1 MKKSLIQFSLIIPL
15 VLVLCFAFSCQQ
27 QDEKGISEEEVQ
39 AISERYLK
47 VWNEGD
53 LDVIDELHAPGYVR
67 HYVDIYEDFVGIDAY
82 KKWVTD
88 TRTTFPDFTVTIEET
103 FFAVDKIVVKA
114 TVTGTNTGPLK
125 TPMGEMPPTG
135 KKMRFRAAAI
145 MQIVDGQITEEWIYY
160 NQAPVLQ
167 QLGYTLMPPQPP
179 EEIK

>member
-1 MKKSLIQFSLIIPL
+1 MKKSLIQFTMIIPL
-15 VLVLCFAFSCQQ
+15 VLVLCFASGCQQ
-27 QDEKGISEEEVQ
+27 QGEEGISEEEVQ

-47 VWNEGD
+47 VWNEGS
-53 LDVIDELHAPGYVR
+53 LDIIDELHTPNYVR

-88 TRTTFPDFTVTIEET
+88 TRTSFPDFNVTIEET
-103 FFAVDKIVVKA
+103 FFAVDKIVIKV

-135 KKMRFRAAAI
+135 KKMRFRAVDI
-145 MQIVDGQITEEWIYY
+145 MQVVDGQITEEWIYY

-167 QLGYTLMPPQPP
+167 QLGFTLMPPQPP

>member
-1 MKKSLIQFSLIIPL
+1 MKKSLIQFALIIPL
-15 VLVLCFAFSCQQ
+15 VLVLCFAFSCTQQ
-27 QDEKGISEEEVQ
+27 GKKGISEEEVQ
-39 AISERYLK
+39 TISKLYVK

-53 LDVIDELHAPGYVR
+53 LKTIDELHAPGYVR

-88 TRTTFPDFTVTIEET
+88 TKTTFPDFNVTIEEI
-103 FFAVDKIVVKA
+103 FVAADKIISKA

-135 KKMRFRAAAI
+135 KKMQFRAVNI
-145 MQIVDGQITEEWIYY
+145 IQIVDGKITEEWIYY
-160 NQAPVLQ
+160 NQAPVLL